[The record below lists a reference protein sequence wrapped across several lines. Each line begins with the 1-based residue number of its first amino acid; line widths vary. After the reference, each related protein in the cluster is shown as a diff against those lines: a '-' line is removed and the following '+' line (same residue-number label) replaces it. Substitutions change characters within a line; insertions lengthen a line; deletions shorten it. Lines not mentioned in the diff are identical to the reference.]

1 MKRIDFEY
9 YWTEQQPVNGKIYG
23 VKEILEDA
31 DLGGIDLVVL
41 IAGPIERPNNRGLA
55 EFVRSEPRLIGCCQI
70 NPLFGQA
77 AVDELETAATQ
88 WDMPILKL
96 MSVACNYPIYGQEPL
111 PVLDKARELGLLV
124 NIHSGARLSTPA
136 QVGLVAAR
144 YPDLSI
150 IMEHMGYRDG
160 VGEAIEVAKVFPNVH
175 LGTNTVAEPL
185 MIQQAIQEIGA
196 ERVCFA
202 SNGPGV
208 PMDFAVESIRRLNLG
223 EEAEGLVLGG
233 NLARLLGIE

>member
-9 YWTEQQPVNGKIYG
+9 YWTDQKPVDGRIYG
-23 VKEILEDA
+23 VTEILADA
-31 DLGGIDLVVL
+31 DLGGIDFVVL

-55 EFVRSEPRLIGCCQI
+55 EFVKDQPRLIGCCQI
-70 NPLFGQA
+70 NPKFGQA
-77 AVDELETAATQ
+77 AVDELETAVTQ
-88 WDMPILKL
+88 WGMPILKL
-96 MSVACNYPIYGQEPL
+96 MAVACNYPIYGQVPL
-111 PVLDKARELGLLV
+111 PVLDKACELGVPV

-136 QVGLVAAR
+136 QIALVAAR
-144 YPDLSI
+144 YPDVPI

-160 VGEAIEVAKVFPNVH
+160 TDEAIEVAKVFSNVH

-185 MIQQAIQEIGA
+185 LLKRAIQELGP

-223 EEAEGLVLGG
+223 EEVEGLVLGG
-233 NLARLLGIE
+233 NVARLLGLA